1 MNLEQEG
8 LMTTAEIAEQLRVST
23 RQVSNLVSRRIIPRI
38 KVGRT
43 VRFQLS
49 SVLKALAKY
58 EEQEYG
64 R

>member
-8 LMTTAEIAEQLRVST
+8 LMTTAEIAEQLKVST

-49 SVLKALAKY
+49 SVLKAR
-58 EEQEYG
+58 QV
-64 R
+64 